1 MTVSATRSDLR
12 VSRTPVVSVIIPA
25 YNAAKYISKTLQS
38 VLDQTFTNF
47 EIIVVN
53 DGSPDSN
60 EFEAVIRPF
69 LEQIVYLKQQNHGP
83 SAARNLGIRRS
94 LGQFVAFLDSDDEW
108 LPDYLSEQMV
118 LFEETPSLDIVYSD
132 ALLCSIDGTSRK
144 TFMEKCPSKSPVTF
158 ESLLVEDSQ
167 VITSGTVARKRTVI
181 EAGLFD
187 ESFRCSEDY
196 DLWLRIAYQGGA
208 IAFQR
213 KVLLRHLVRPDS
225 LSSDSATLLENM
237 IKVLTKLERSL
248 QLSPER
254 SALLHNKL
262 GETEAQLALERGK
275 RHLLVGEIDKAT
287 DSLVRANEL
296 IKGAKLSTVIV
307 GLRIAPRLTVLGA
320 RFWQRV
326 LAGR

>member
-83 SAARNLGIRRS
+83 SAARNLGIRRA
-94 LGQFVAFLDSDDEW
+94 LGQFVAFLDSDDDW
-108 LPDYLSEQMV
+108 FPDYLSAQMG
-118 LFEETPSLDIVYSD
+118 LFEESPLLDMVYSD
-132 ALLCSIDGTSRK
+132 ALLCSIDRTSLK
-144 TFMEKCPSKSPVTF
+144 TCMENCPSKSPVTF

-196 DLWLRIAYQGGA
+196 DLWLRICCQGG
-208 IAFQR
+208 
-213 KVLLRHLVRPDS
+213 
-225 LSSDSATLLENM
+225 
-237 IKVLTKLERSL
+237 
-248 QLSPER
+248 
-254 SALLHNKL
+254 
-262 GETEAQLALERGK
+262 G
-275 RHLLVGEIDKAT
+275 VG
-287 DSLVRANEL
+287 
-296 IKGAKLSTVIV
+296 
-307 GLRIAPRLTVLGA
+307 
-320 RFWQRV
+320 
-326 LAGR
+326 